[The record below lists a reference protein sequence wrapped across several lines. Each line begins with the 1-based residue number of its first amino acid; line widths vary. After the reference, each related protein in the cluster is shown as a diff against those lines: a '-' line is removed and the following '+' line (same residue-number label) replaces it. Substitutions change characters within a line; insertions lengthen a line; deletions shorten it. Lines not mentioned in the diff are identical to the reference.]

1 MTGPVMM
8 RCYLLVLLV
17 ALPLLAPAEP
27 VDCPG
32 KPECWPEGSA
42 MQMGL
47 LLNQKQEKSEKRMA
61 AKHAELVSL
70 VVASSGDSTLVD
82 ERLIRR

>member
-47 LLNQKQEKSEKRMA
+47 LLNQKQE
-61 AKHAELVSL
+61 
-70 VVASSGDSTLVD
+70 
-82 ERLIRR
+82 